1 MGNCLAL
8 QEKIIK
14 VMKPDG
20 KVLEYK
26 APLKVHQVL
35 SEFSGYG
42 ISDTLPATQ
51 HLRKDMEMVGG
62 HLYYLIPAPPPSP
75 ETQKKVVRFSDPK
88 FEADQGTGVVRIKLV
103 ITKQELKEML
113 QKGGVTVDHVISQ
126 LQSGQGIKEVNKLD
140 IDDIGNCRGWKP
152 ALESIPEVN

>member
-1 MGNCLAL
+1 MGNCLVL

-14 VMKPDG
+14 IMRPDG

-35 SEFSGYG
+35 SEFSGYA
-42 ISDTLPATQ
+42 ISDTLPVIR

-62 HLYYLIPAPPPSP
+62 QLYYLIPVPLPPP
-75 ETQKKVVRFSDPK
+75 EVEKKVVRFSDPK
-88 FEADQGTGVVRIKLV
+88 VEMDQGTGVVRIKLV

-113 QKGGVTVDHVISQ
+113 RNGGVSVDHMVSQ
-126 LQSGQGIKEVNKLD
+126 LQSGQAVNGVDKSDVDGKEN
-140 IDDIGNCRGWKP
+140 GRGWKP
-152 ALESIPEVN
+152 VLESIPEGN